1 MPPKGFIQRWN
12 GPAGAKEAKEWDET
26 PKPTSKGHGE
36 ISAGVMPEGR
46 T

>member
-1 MPPKGFIQRWN
+1 MPPKGLTQQWD
-12 GPAGAKEAKEWDET
+12 GPEGAKEAKGWGAI
-26 PKPTSKGHGE
+26 PKLTSKGHGE